1 MGMKKTSGLRVYWSD
16 VPEPEPRKNK
26 TVEGIQNADKNCW
39 RCLGCNGVF
48 INLNEYLICPV
59 CEERT
64 SWLAVTNPKEGEKV
78 QDIRALGARKF
89 GAIDSVS
96 GITKSARPCQIETC
110 GGTMYALL
118 YKYKPN
124 SDGVREHRLI
134 WRCNR
139 CKVEV
144 ESAEGSAVTK
154 EPEIP
159 A

>member
-16 VPEPEPRKNK
+16 VPEPEPRKNR
-26 TVEGIQNADKNCW
+26 TENKNYW

-48 INLNEYLICPV
+48 INLDEYLICPV

-64 SWLAVTNPKEGEKV
+64 SWLAILKLEEGEKV

-96 GITKSARPCQIETC
+96 GITRSARPCQIETC
-110 GGTMYALL
+110 GGVMHAML

-124 SDGVREHRLI
+124 TDGVRQHRLI
-134 WRCNR
+134 WRCDK

-154 EPEIP
+154 EPETQDE
-159 A
+159 ALA